1 MKKLTIFY
9 QEHCPFC
16 KWAFNF
22 IDELKNENPEYSKI
36 PIETIEE
43 TQQPEV
49 ADTFD
54 YYYVPTFYID
64 KKKMHEGGIKKEELR
79 EILNLA
85 VK

>member
-16 KWAFNF
+16 KRAFKF
-22 IDELKNENPEYSKI
+22 IDELKDENPEYCKI

-64 KKKMHEGGIKKEELR
+64 DKKMHEGGIKKEELR
-79 EILNLA
+79 ETLDYAI
-85 VK
+85 K

>member
-16 KWAFNF
+16 KRAFKF
-22 IDELKNENPEYSKI
+22 IDELKDENPEYCKI

-64 KKKMHEGGIKKEELR
+64 DKKMHEGGIKKEELR
-79 EILNLA
+79 EILDYA
-85 VK
+85 IK